1 MSLSDRKRQGYPWTP
16 ARLTVELA
24 WKSSKIEGNTYTLL
38 DTERLLKE
46 NISAKGKTAEET
58 QMVINHKAEVTE
70 KNQAL

>member
-1 MSLSDRKRQGYPWTP
+1 M
-16 ARLTVELA
+16 
-24 WKSSKIEGNTYTLL
+24 L

-70 KNQAL
+70 KNQALQRIPGIRMR